1 MSHYIAEKI
10 LELEVAT
17 GEEKRSLQKDCF
29 EAILLLW
36 SHQAYF
42 PSGSRPFENFEP
54 VFRALDHI
62 DPDRPGYSYINEQPE
77 ANSDVP
83 KDIDLYVKYIV
94 NLDATTRVLLSYF
107 VELAISSAADQSTK
121 DWINSLGVETR
132 SEVPKVL
139 LSFYRDRR
147 EKSDKELVEEKIEK
161 LSDRIRKIDA
171 FVEVSED
178 IKSELER
185 QIVDLKMP

>member
-17 GEEKRSLQKDCF
+17 GEEKRSLQKYCF

-147 EKSDKELVEEKIEK
+147 EKSDKDIVEEKIEK
-161 LSDRIRKIDA
+161 LSDQIRKIDA
-171 FVEVSED
+171 FVDVSKD
-178 IKSELER
+178 IRLELARKIEN
-185 QIVDLKMP
+185 LKG